1 MDLALSYTTLLAL
14 HSFNK
19 VVSNCSIQR
28 LKVYELNEDD
38 VLTET
43 PMIQD
48 TAVVTP
54 DVNDRKYLIGTIHR
68 DNED

>member
-28 LKVYELNEDD
+28 LKVYELNEGD
-38 VLTET
+38 VLTEP

-68 DNED
+68 DNEY